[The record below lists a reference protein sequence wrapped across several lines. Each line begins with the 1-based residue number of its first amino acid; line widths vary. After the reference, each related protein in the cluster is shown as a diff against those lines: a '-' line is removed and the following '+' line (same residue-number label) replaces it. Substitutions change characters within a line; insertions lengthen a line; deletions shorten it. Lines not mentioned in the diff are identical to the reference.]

1 MADLKIFAR
10 TIEPEAMAQIEQMAA
25 APVAEGSKIR
35 IMPDC
40 HAGKGC
46 TIGTTM
52 TIHDR
57 VCPNLVGVDIACGV
71 MLARTNIS
79 FEERLEELD
88 AAIRKRVPC
97 GRAVHAYRYPVYTEL
112 EKMYC
117 WGDLRQDTKDLA
129 MRSAGTLGGGN
140 HFIEAYAGGALCVH
154 TGSRNIGFSVA
165 NYYQD
170 IAAHKSKQR
179 GRPDLSQIEPQQR
192 EAKLKEWKTA
202 LKAAGPDDLA
212 YLDGEDLEHYL
223 HDCAILNAFAR
234 TNRETIILNI
244 LDELGGFLLECHDT
258 IHNYIDTT
266 AGVLRKGAVSA
277 KAGEKLTIPLNMRDG
292 ILVCIGKGNEDW
304 NCSAPHGAGRL
315 YSRKQAR
322 RKFSLEQ
329 YEASMAGIYTTC
341 VNFDTM
347 DEAPFAY
354 KDMEE
359 IISCIQPTVTI
370 EGRLVPVYNF
380 KAGN

>member
-154 TGSRNIGFSVA
+154 TGSRNIGLSVA

-212 YLDGEDLEHYL
+212 
-223 HDCAILNAFAR
+223 
-234 TNRETIILNI
+234 
-244 LDELGGFLLECHDT
+244 
-258 IHNYIDTT
+258 
-266 AGVLRKGAVSA
+266 
-277 KAGEKLTIPLNMRDG
+277 
-292 ILVCIGKGNEDW
+292 
-304 NCSAPHGAGRL
+304 
-315 YSRKQAR
+315 
-322 RKFSLEQ
+322 
-329 YEASMAGIYTTC
+329 
-341 VNFDTM
+341 
-347 DEAPFAY
+347 
-354 KDMEE
+354 
-359 IISCIQPTVTI
+359 
-370 EGRLVPVYNF
+370 
-380 KAGN
+380 

>member
-71 MLARTNIS
+71 MLAYTNIT

-97 GRAVHAYRYPVYTEL
+97 GRAVHPHGYHAFLEL

-117 WGDLRQDTKDLA
+117 WDALRQDTKELA
-129 MRSAGTLGGGN
+129 MRSTGTLGGGN

-154 TGSRNIGFSVA
+154 TGSRNIGLSVA

-212 YLDGEDLEHYL
+212 YLEGEDLEHYL
-223 HDCAILNAFAR
+223 HDCAIINAFAR
-234 TNRETIILNI
+234 TNRETIIHNI
-244 LDELGGFLLECHDT
+244 LDEMGGFLFECHDT
-258 IHNYIDTT
+258 IHNYIDTA

-277 KAGEKLTIPLNMRDG
+277 KAGEKLTIP
-292 ILVCIGKGNEDW
+292 
-304 NCSAPHGAGRL
+304 PQHAGRHPGVHRQ
-315 YSRKQAR
+315 RK
-322 RKFSLEQ
+322 
-329 YEASMAGIYTTC
+329 
-341 VNFDTM
+341 
-347 DEAPFAY
+347 
-354 KDMEE
+354 
-359 IISCIQPTVTI
+359 
-370 EGRLVPVYNF
+370 
-380 KAGN
+380 

>member
-1 MADLKIFAR
+1 MTDLKIFAQ
-10 TIEPEAMAQIEQMAA
+10 TIEPEAMAQIEKMAA

-71 MLARTNIS
+71 MLAYTNIT

-97 GRAVHAYRYPVYTEL
+97 GRAVHACRYPVYTEL

-117 WGDLRQDTKDLA
+117 WDALRQDTKELA

-154 TGSRNIGFSVA
+154 TGGRNIGLSVA

-170 IAAHKSKQR
+170 IAARKSKQR

-192 EAKLKEWKTA
+192 EARLKEWKAA

-223 HDCAILNAFAR
+223 HDCAIINAFAR
-234 TNRETIILNI
+234 TNRETIIHNI
-244 LDELGGFLLECHDT
+244 LDEMGGFLFECHDT

-277 KAGEKLTIPLNMRDG
+277 KAGERLTIPLNMRDG

-359 IISCIQPTVTI
+359 IISCIQPTVLI
-370 EGRLVPVYNF
+370 EKRLVPVYNF
-380 KAGN
+380 KAGD

>member
-1 MADLKIFAR
+1 MNDVKIFAK
-10 TIEPEAMAQIEQMAA
+10 TIEPEALAQIEQMAA
-25 APVAEGSKIR
+25 SPVAEDSKIR

-52 TIHDR
+52 TVHDR

-71 MLARTNIS
+71 MLAYTNIA

-88 AAIRKRVPC
+88 AAILKRVPY
-97 GRAVHAYRYPVYTEL
+97 GRAVHTHRYPSYPIL
-112 EKMYC
+112 ENMYC
-117 WGDLRQDTKDLA
+117 WDALRQDTKELS
-129 MRSAGTLGGGN
+129 MRSTGTLGGGN

-154 TGSRNIGFSVA
+154 AGSRNIGLSVA
-165 NYYQD
+165 HYYQD
-170 IAAHKSKQR
+170 IAVRKSRQR

-192 EAKLKEWKTA
+192 ESKLKEWKTA
-202 LKAAGPDDLA
+202 LQEAGPDELA
-212 YLDGEDLEHYL
+212 YLDGEDLERYL
-223 HDCAILNAFAR
+223 HDCAILNVFAR
-234 TNRETIILNI
+234 TNRKTIIYNI
-244 LDELGGFLLECHDT
+244 LDELDGFLLECHDT

-322 RKFSLEQ
+322 HKFSLEQ
-329 YEASMAGIYTTC
+329 YETSMDGIYTTC
-341 VNFDTM
+341 VNFDTI

-359 IISCIQPTVTI
+359 IISCIQPTVTVK
-370 EGRLVPVYNF
+370 ERLVPIYNF
-380 KAGN
+380 KGGK

>member
-1 MADLKIFAR
+1 MANLKIFAR
-10 TIEPEAMAQIEQMAA
+10 TIE
-25 APVAEGSKIR
+25 
-35 IMPDC
+35 PDC

-154 TGSRNIGFSVA
+154 TGSRNIGLSVA
-165 NYYQD
+165 NYYQN
-170 IAAHKSKQR
+170 IAAQKSKQR
-179 GRPDLSQIEPQQR
+179 GRPDLSRIEPQQR
-192 EAKLKEWKTA
+192 EARLKEWKA
-202 LKAAGPDDLA
+202 AVKAAGPDDLA
-212 YLDGEDLEHYL
+212 YLEGEDLEHYL
-223 HDCAILNAFAR
+223 HDCAIINAFAR
-234 TNRETIILNI
+234 TNRETIIHNI
-244 LDELGGFLLECHDT
+244 LDEMGGFLFECHDT

-315 YSRKQAR
+315 YSRKQAK

-359 IISCIQPTVTI
+359 IISCIQPTVFI
-370 EGRLVPVYNF
+370 EERLVPVYNF
-380 KAGN
+380 KAGD